1 MKLVLNP
8 NVKIKKVI
16 RLTESQFKKLVK
28 VMAESSPVLD
38 PQGDVDNNQPLEYSP
53 GLGTDPDQL
62 ESDDEMWNNLIS
74 GEEPEDHMSS
84 EEKYEQYVR
93 DHQTARNREPLKRD
107 DREYFEPEGTMPV
120 PLPSDS
126 PDWERPEFDE
136 FAAHTEKQLGYGKE
150 PEVDDIDHPG
160 FNRTPWK
167 TTK

>member
-1 MKLVLNP
+1 MKLALNP

-74 GEEPEDHMSS
+74 GEEPEDQRSS
-84 EEKYEQYVR
+84 EEK
-93 DHQTARNREPLKRD
+93 
-107 DREYFEPEGTMPV
+107 
-120 PLPSDS
+120 
-126 PDWERPEFDE
+126 
-136 FAAHTEKQLGYGKE
+136 
-150 PEVDDIDHPG
+150 DDI
-160 FNRTPWK
+160 
-167 TTK
+167 